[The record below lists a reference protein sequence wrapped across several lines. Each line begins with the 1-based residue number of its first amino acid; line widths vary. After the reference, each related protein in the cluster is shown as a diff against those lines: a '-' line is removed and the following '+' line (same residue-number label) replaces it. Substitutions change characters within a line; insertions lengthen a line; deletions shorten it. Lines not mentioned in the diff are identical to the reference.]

1 MKMVTRL
8 LAKNIVDCDL
18 DQIPEEAV
26 HESKKCFLNW
36 LGCAIGAHRHPSIGM
51 MLRVAEE
58 MNSSPQATLLG
69 TSIKTDLQFA
79 AILNGMT
86 SSMFD
91 YDDTFLDTIIHPS
104 APVFPALLAWCEY
117 KNLPGK
123 RLLQNFIVGVEVE
136 ERIGL
141 LLGRKGHYERGW
153 HITGTAGTFGATAAI
168 GKIIGLS
175 EEKMAYALG
184 IASTQPVGIREMF
197 GTFTK
202 PIHAGK
208 AAANGILSALL
219 AREGLTSSTRPLEA
233 EKGYAHLVSES
244 PDFSFLE
251 ENWTNQWLIMKN
263 SYKPY
268 ACGIVAHPAIDAAI
282 RLRDRGIQADE
293 IARITIVVHPLA
305 LELTGKREPQDNLQ
319 AIFSVY
325 HGVAVG
331 LLDGKAGQWQYAT
344 ERVLDHKVIDLRK
357 KITAVTGDLHVD
369 QAILKAELITGQII
383 TEFVEQTLGSLE
395 KPLNDRDLEGKFRD
409 LTSPYVSKKNQ
420 EKIIELV
427 WKLDQQSNISN
438 MIELCRA
445 DV

>member
-1 MKMVTRL
+1 MKMVTQI

-18 DQIPEEAV
+18 DIIPNEAIY
-26 HESKKCFLNW
+26 ESKKCFLNW

-51 MLRVAEE
+51 MLSVAKE

-69 TSIKTDLQFA
+69 TSIKIDLQFT

-91 YDDTFLDTIIHPS
+91 YDDTLLDTIIHPS

-123 RLLQNFIVGVEVE
+123 LLLQNFIIGVEVE

-153 HITGTAGTFGATAAI
+153 HITGTAGTFGATAAM
-168 GKIIGLS
+168 GKLIGLS
-175 EEKMAYALG
+175 QEKMVYALS
-184 IASTQPVGIREMF
+184 IASTQTVGIREMF

-219 AREGLTSSTRPLEA
+219 AREGLTSSPHPLEA
-233 EKGYAHLVSES
+233 KKGYAYLVSES
-244 PDFSFLE
+244 PDFSFLTE
-251 ENWTNQWLIMKN
+251 KWTNSWLIMKN

-282 RLRDRGIQADE
+282 RLRNRGINARD
-293 IARITIVVHPLA
+293 IANITIEVHPLA
-305 LELTGKREPQDNLQ
+305 LELTGKIEPQDNLQ

-331 LLDGKAGQWQYAT
+331 LLDGKAGQWQYTT
-344 ERVLDHKVIDLRK
+344 EKVLDKKVIDLRK
-357 KITAVTGDLHVD
+357 KIKAVTSDLHVD
-369 QAILKAELITGQII
+369 QAILKAELITGEII

-395 KPLNDRDLEGKFRD
+395 KPLSDKDLEEKFND
-409 LTSPYVSKKNQ
+409 LTSPYVSKKSR
-420 EKIIELV
+420 EKIIQLV
-427 WKLDQQSNISN
+427 WELDKQSNISDI
-438 MIELCRA
+438 IELCKA
-445 DV
+445 DL